1 MQAGRDSFEKKSFE
15 PDSFDPSSHE
25 KGPFNEAD
33 ERHLKQLLDAVYD
46 APPLRAEF
54 VYRLSRELDEQ
65 FASLYLDA
73 NGATGDVIPLAEQ
86 RLTSEGMSRRSGL
99 RIFGSAAAAAVLL
112 IAVAFWG
119 NRPAYGWAAMLEA
132 LESCDWVQAITRTTT
147 ASGEQAAIGWF
158 SKSARIAAREEGE
171 ARVYLNFNANT
182 AESFDPTEQVVR
194 QQPLQNAE
202 RLGSEFL
209 KLLLSSSDNQS
220 TAGTIEVIDE
230 SVREVAVENGKQLQ
244 LQVSLRCKD
253 SHEISHLEFKV
264 NPETKLPVSGKV
276 LREGAKDVAQSI
288 EFAYPRQG
296 PESIYALGVPQAVKV
311 VVVKSVSGDLV
322 RGKPIEVSGQPIKVN
337 SKPTGVALAGVE
349 QPTTAVVVEELVVA
363 GGPNEPTA
371 QPTAE
376 IEAEPAANEA
386 AAVGAR
392 PALEMAR
399 AEAKVK
405 APAPLPKPL
414 APAELVEQLNTLLAD
429 FWKAQGIA
437 PAEPAADTEFLRR
450 VYLDLTGRIPMVSEV
465 YAFLDDPDPN
475 RSEKLV
481 DDLLSRR
488 DHATHLA
495 AVWRSVLLPEG
506 VDLNTY
512 GGTNKFDRWLAD
524 RFSQNLS
531 YDEIVRQLL
540 LAEGRVSES
549 GPILFYASLKLN
561 PEEIAAK
568 ASRVFLGTRMECAQC
583 HDHPFDD
590 RIAQTDFWGFAAHFA
605 QISRPQ
611 GKMEMTSPV
620 LRVHDNDFGEVMLP
634 DTETIVPPRLPDGSG
649 EVATDPTGMALSRR
663 QQLVDWLTNHNNDQ
677 FSRAAVNRVWQQL
690 FGRGLIE
697 PVDDIRPAN
706 KPISPEVLD
715 LLTRDFAASEFD
727 LRRLLRALVL
737 TDAYQLSSGTPQDDP
752 AQALC
757 FARMNMKY
765 FTADQLFDCIAVA
778 TRNEAMAGSAPDGA
792 IARTE
797 NMSRQQ
803 FIEQFRVA
811 AGDRTDYQAGVP
823 QALTLM
829 HGSVVNGATDL
840 TSSGLLK
847 SLSAPFFTDEQ
858 RLETLFLAT
867 LSREPRD
874 TEREKLLTYLKDA
887 KDTDEKLGI
896 LGDVLWALLNSAEF
910 TFIH

>member
-1 MQAGRDSFEKKSFE
+1 MQAGQE
-15 PDSFDPSSHE
+15 PFDNS
-25 KGPFNEAD
+25 PFDEAD
-33 ERHLKQLLDAVYD
+33 ERQIKQLLGTAFT
-46 APPLRAEF
+46 APPMRGEF
-54 VYRLSRELDEQ
+54 VNRLSRELDEQ
-65 FASLYLDA
+65 FAASLHPTIGAVLNGDA
-73 NGATGDVIPLAEQ
+73 GGGAIPIAARQ
-86 RLTSEGMSRRSGL
+86 VTRRSSL
-99 RIFGSAAAAAVLL
+99 RIFGSVAAAALLLVAVTL
-112 IAVAFWG
+112 WG
-119 NRPAYGWAAMLEA
+119 NRPVYGWAAMLEA
-132 LESCDWVQAITRTTT
+132 LESCEWVQAISRTTT
-147 ASGEQAAIGWF
+147 ENGEQAAIGWF
-158 SKSARIAAREEGE
+158 SQSAKVAACEQGE
-171 ARVYLNFNANT
+171 ARVYLDFRSQT
-182 AESFDPTEQVVR
+182 AESFDPAEQVVR
-194 QQPLQNAE
+194 QQPLKDGG
-202 RLGSEFL
+202 RLGGEFL
-209 KLLLSSSDNQS
+209 TLLLDSPNRAP
-220 TAGTIEVIDE
+220 TAAEFEVLDE
-230 SVREVAVENGKQLQ
+230 SVTEVSGGNSKRVQ
-244 LQVSLRCKD
+244 LQVSLRRRD
-253 SHEISHLEFKV
+253 SDEISRLEFIV
-264 NPETKLPVSGKV
+264 DPATKLPVNGKV
-276 LREGAKDVAQSI
+276 IRDHAKQVVQSI
-288 EFAYPRQG
+288 EFSYPQQG
-296 PESIYALGVPQAVKV
+296 PKSIYALGVPQAVKV
-311 VVVKSVSGDLV
+311 VTVKSVDGEAADAD
-322 RGKPIEVSGQPIKVN
+322 PID
-337 SKPTGVALAGVE
+337 VAFAGVE
-349 QPTTAVVVEELVVA
+349 QPASAVVVEELVVA
-363 GGPNEPTA
+363 GGRKEPTA

-376 IEAEPAANEA
+376 AQSEA
-386 AAVGAR
+386 AVNDVATTELKDM
-392 PALEMAR
+392 PAIEVAR
-399 AEAKVK
+399 ADGK

-414 APAELVEQLNTLLAD
+414 EPAELVKQLNTLLAD
-429 FWKAQGIA
+429 FWKAQGIT
-437 PAEPAADTEFLRR
+437 PAEPATDVEFLRR
-450 VYLDLTGRIPMVSEV
+450 AYLDLTGRIPMVSEV
-465 YAFLDDPDPN
+465 YAFLDDASPDRREN
-475 RSEKLV
+475 LV

-524 RFSQNLS
+524 RFGQNLP

-620 LRVHDNDFGEVMLP
+620 LRVHDNNYGEVMLP
-634 DTETIVPPRLPDGSG
+634 DTETVVPPSLPD
-649 EVATDPTGMALSRR
+649 EPAETTADPTGMARSRR
-663 QQLVDWLTNHNNDQ
+663 QQLVDWLTHENNDK
-677 FSRAAVNRVWQQL
+677 FSRAAVNRVWQQV

-706 KPISPEVLD
+706 KPVCPEVLD
-715 LLTRDFAASEFD
+715 LLTRDFAASGFD

-752 AQALC
+752 SQALC

-778 TRNEAMAGSAPDGA
+778 TRNEAMVGGAPDGA
-792 IARTE
+792 IARTD
-797 NMSRQQ
+797 NMNRQQ

-829 HGSVVNGATDL
+829 HGSVVHGATDL
-840 TSSGLLK
+840 ASSGLLK
-847 SLSAPFFTDEQ
+847 SLNAPFFTDDQ
-858 RLETLFLAT
+858 RLNTLFLAT
-867 LSREPRD
+867 LSRDPSEA
-874 TEREKLLTYLKDA
+874 EREKLLAYLQDA
-887 KDTDEKLGI
+887 KDSNERLGI

>member
-1 MQAGRDSFEKKSFE
+1 MQAGPE
-15 PDSFDPSSHE
+15 SFDQE
-25 KGPFNEAD
+25 LFDEANE
-33 ERHLKQLLDAVYD
+33 RQMKQLVGSVYA
-46 APPLRAEF
+46 APPMRAEF
-54 VYRLSRELDEQ
+54 VDRLSRELDEQ
-65 FASLYLDA
+65 FAMLFPA
-73 NGATGDVIPLAEQ
+73 TNGERAAVIPLAGE
-86 RLTSEGMSRRSGL
+86 TVTRRSSL
-99 RIFGSAAAAAVLL
+99 RIIGSVAAAAVLL
-112 IAVAFWG
+112 VAVAFWG

-132 LESCDWVQAITRTTT
+132 LESCDWVQAITRTSTEN
-147 ASGEQAAIGWF
+147 GERAAIGWF
-158 SKSARIAAREEGE
+158 SQSAKVAAREEGE
-171 ARVYLNFNANT
+171 ARVYLNFNSNT
-182 AESFDPTEQVVR
+182 SESFDPNEQVVR
-194 QQPLQNAE
+194 QQPLKNDG

-209 KLLLSSSDNQS
+209 TLLLASPDGDSLDKKSSSN
-220 TAGTIEVIDE
+220 GYEVIDE
-230 SVREVAVENGKQLQ
+230 KVRKVSGDSGKHLE
-244 LQVSLRCKD
+244 LQVSLRC
-253 SHEISHLEFKV
+253 SESGEVSHLEFSV
-264 NPETKLPVSGKV
+264 DPETKLPVIGKV
-276 LREGAKDVAQSI
+276 FRDGVSRDSRDDAKQVVQSI
-288 EFAYPRQG
+288 EFSYPRQG
-296 PESIYALGVPQAVKV
+296 PGSIYALGVPQAVKV
-311 VVVKSVSGDLV
+311 VTVKSVGGA
-322 RGKPIEVSGQPIKVN
+322 RVN
-337 SKPTGVALAGVE
+337 SKPTEVDGKPAAAALAGVE
-349 QPTTAVVVEELVVA
+349 RPTAAVVVEELVVA

-376 IEAEPAANEA
+376 AQGESAAGEVATINTK
-386 AAVGAR
+386 
-392 PALEMAR
+392 PPLEVAR
-399 AEAKVK
+399 ADMKTK
-405 APAPLPKPL
+405 AAAPLPKPL
-414 APAELVEQLNTLLAD
+414 AAAELVEQLNTLLAD
-429 FWKAQGIA
+429 FWNAQGIT
-437 PAEPAADTEFLRR
+437 PAEPASDTEFLRR

-465 YAFLDDPDPN
+465 YAFLDDPSPDRREN
-475 RSEKLV
+475 LV

-495 AVWRSVLLPEG
+495 AVWRSILLPEG

-524 RFSQNLS
+524 RFDENLP

-620 LRVHDNDFGEVMLP
+620 LRVHDNNFGEVMLP
-634 DTETIVPPRLPDGSG
+634 DTETVVPPRLPDAY
-649 EVATDPTGMALSRR
+649 EEATTDPTGMSRSRR
-663 QQLVDWLTNHNNDQ
+663 QQLVDWLTHENNDE
-677 FSRAAVNRVWQQL
+677 FSRAAVNRVWQQV
-690 FGRGLIE
+690 FGRGLID
-697 PVDDIRPAN
+697 PVDDMRPAN
-706 KPISPEVLD
+706 QPLCPEVLD
-715 LLTRDFAASEFD
+715 LLTRDFAASGFD

-752 AQALC
+752 SQALC

-778 TRNEAMAGSAPDGA
+778 TRNEAMVGSAPDGA

-829 HGSVVNGATDL
+829 HGTVVHGATDL

-847 SLSAPFFTDEQ
+847 SLNAPFFTDEQ
-858 RLETLFLAT
+858 RLDTLFLAT
-867 LSREPRD
+867 LSRNPTD
-874 TEREKLLTYLKDA
+874 AEREKLVTYLQDA
-887 KDTDEKLGI
+887 KDTNERLGI